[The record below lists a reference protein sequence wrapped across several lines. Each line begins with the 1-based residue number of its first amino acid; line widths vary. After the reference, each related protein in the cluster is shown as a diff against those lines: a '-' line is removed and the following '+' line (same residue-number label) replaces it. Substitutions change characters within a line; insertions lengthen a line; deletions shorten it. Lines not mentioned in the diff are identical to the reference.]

1 MGPAMEAGE
10 MEKGEESRNP
20 KIQLTRNQGHHPL
33 ILFLQGRARVQTSGE
48 I

>member
-10 MEKGEESRNP
+10 MEKGGEGQNP
-20 KIQLTRNQGHHPL
+20 KILLTRNQDHHPL